1 MISKCLRIT
10 FVLVTA
16 TIVAACATT
25 PGHQLSLAEVQAL
38 SYTGTEVRIPASA
51 RIKWGRY
58 QREQNR
64 IAEGNP
70 LDGSTLESANKKRDG
85 DANFAYTALFPSAE
99 QHKDD
104 MLIQPVKE
112 YFKTNMDTLMT
123 GDREVKGIVEINGV
137 AMINAAQTL
146 LFGGANQ
153 INASFRLVD
162 VGTNATLATLPFRT
176 AAQTKGS
183 GELGLLLNELGK
195 RNKYQRT
202 VEAYAIAVSNWLEK
216 KGEK

>member
-1 MISKCLRIT
+1 MISKCLRTI

-38 SYTGTEVRIPASA
+38 SYTETEVRIPESA
-51 RIKWGRY
+51 RINWGRY

-64 IAEGNP
+64 IAEGKP

-104 MLIQPVKE
+104 MLVQPIKE
-112 YFKTNMDTLMT
+112 SFKTSMDALMA
-123 GDREVKGIVEINGV
+123 GDREVKGIVEVNAVVI
-137 AMINAAQTL
+137 INAAQSL
-146 LFGGANQ
+146 LVGGANQ

-162 VGTNATLATLPFRT
+162 VGTNATLATLPLT
-176 AAQTKGS
+176 TVAQSKGS

-195 RNKYQRT
+195 RNKYERT
-202 VEAYAIAVSNWLEK
+202 ASSYAATVSKWLEE